1 MSHPEHWHDEHD
13 SHWHDDHD
21 THWHDEHHETDDAHW
36 WNSHDHDDHS
46 DGHDDHENH
55 EHWHDE
61 HDEEHEEK
69 EFKKLNDLIE
79 TTRKDLQD
87 VDIGEIHILS
97 PLIPFKKLFK
107 QNTLDI
113 SHQELHQINLS
124 FHPKIKI
131 LHLKRPIHDIIKI
144 KKNKDI
150 NIKSNNPKT
159 DKNTIN
165 LLHIENVNYVSW
177 PYSDL
182 IKPKQKFKQ
191 TLTQFYTHFKK
202 QISSI
207 KNDTSI
213 EENTHLNQKKIHY
226 SKVFFSIII
235 ILWVFLWYGFFT
247 QYTVENTINKIKNIT
262 ISTHI
267 EKMKIDLISIKSDLI
282 LSDFLLRPIFF
293 LNSVIKNETLYNAE
307 YAINGTKKLIDYA
320 INGVI
325 IYDWVHNVIEQKWP
339 SEVMY
344 SELIKNIEPILLQAK
359 NNINQSTLYFSQIKN
374 LGNKDINNLF
384 YSKLDTIKSIDNYT
398 NIFYKN
404 KDILSDILWD
414 ETKRTYIIIF
424 QNSDEIRP
432 TGWFMWSVWFIQ
444 VYKWKILNF
453 EKKDIYAIEWGLKDT
468 FNEKP
473 PEWLSLITDTFTL
486 RDANYF
492 INIWESSNK
501 IKSFLD
507 ESDYKVDGIVY
518 INQNII
524 LDFLKNFGWIYFD
537 AVKREVTAENFSM
550 IMSTLVEAK
559 VSKTHTLWTP
569 KQILFDFIDVYF
581 AQLKKAWKYSM
592 YIKSIFDSIEKKD
605 IIFYSFYE
613 KENNFLS
620 ELWLTK
626 KSEISSYLDF
636 NYPVF
641 TSVSW
646 NKSDRYIE
654 RTFTKKI
661 KRNTDCSIETE
672 LSLHLKHNFDIAE
685 EINIKNFL
693 YDMDLLW
700 KVDLETTLA
709 IQWKALNKSY
719 IRVQLPKNAQV
730 KENKNMKIINTGE
743 NKEVSFYMNT
753 NILFPTDFTIN
764 YTIPNSECKKYNY
777 LFIKQPGIKEYKLNL
792 INDENLI
799 LDSYLT
805 KDYKLK

>member
-1 MSHPEHWHDEHD
+1 MSHPAHWHDEHD

-36 WNSHDHDDHS
+36 WNSHNHDDHS
-46 DGHDDHENH
+46 DWHNEHENH
-55 EHWHDE
+55 EH
-61 HDEEHEEK
+61 DEEYEEK

-79 TTRKDLQD
+79 TTRKDLKD
-87 VDIGEIHILS
+87 VDIGKIHILS

-107 QNTLDI
+107 KNTLDI
-113 SHQELHQINLS
+113 SNQELAQINLS

-144 KKNKDI
+144 KKNKVI
-150 NIKSNNPKT
+150 NIKSNNPKIG
-159 DKNTIN
+159 KNTLN
-165 LLHIENVNYVSW
+165 LLHIENIHYISW

-182 IKPKQKFKQ
+182 IKPKQKFKKN
-191 TLTQFYTHFKK
+191 LAQFFTILKK
-202 QISSI
+202 QVFFIKDTTINEVNASS
-207 KNDTSI
+207 
-213 EENTHLNQKKIHY
+213 NQKKTNY
-226 SKVFFSIII
+226 SQVFFFIII

-247 QYTVENTINKIKNIT
+247 KYMVENTINKITNIT
-262 ISTHI
+262 ISTNV
-267 EKMKIDLISIKSDLI
+267 EKIKMDLISIKSDLI
-282 LSDFLLRPIFF
+282 LSDFLLYPIFL
-293 LNSVIKNETLYNAE
+293 LNWVIKNEMLYNAE
-307 YAINGTKKLIDYA
+307 YLINGTKKLIDYA
-320 INGVI
+320 INGI
-325 IYDWVHNVIEQKWP
+325 IVYDWVHNIIQQKWP

-344 SELIKNIEPILLQAK
+344 SEVIKNIEPILLQAK
-359 NNINQSTLYFSQIKN
+359 NNINQSILYFSQIKD
-374 LGNKDINNLF
+374 LWNKDMNNFF
-384 YSKLDTIKSIDNYT
+384 YSKLDIIKNINNYT

-404 KDILSDILWD
+404 KDIVSDILWD
-414 ETKRTYIIIF
+414 EKKRTYIIIF

-453 EKKDIYAIEWGLKDT
+453 EKKDIYAIEWWLKNT
-468 FNEKP
+468 FNEKS

-537 AVKREVTAENFSM
+537 AVKKEITADNFSM

-559 VSKTHTLWTP
+559 VSKTHTLGTP
-569 KQILFDFIDVYF
+569 KQVLFDFIDIYF
-581 AQLKKAWKYSM
+581 AQLKKAWKYPM

-620 ELWLTK
+620 ELWLSK
-626 KSEISSYLDF
+626 KSEISWYLDF

-654 RTFTKKI
+654 RIFTKKV
-661 KRNTDCSIETE
+661 KKNTDCSIETE
-672 LSLHLKHNFDIAE
+672 LNIHLKHNFDIAE

-693 YDMDLLW
+693 YDMNLLW
-700 KVDLETTLA
+700 KVDLEATLA

-719 IRVQLPKNAQV
+719 IRVQLPKNV
-730 KENKNMKIINTGE
+730 IIKENKKMKIIDAWE

-753 NILFPTDFTIN
+753 NILFPTDFTFS
-764 YTIPNSECKKYNY
+764 YTIPNLECKKYNY

-792 INDENLI
+792 INDGNLI